1 MKTTLLRRS
10 PASTERGLTLIELM
24 ISLSIAAVLMVGS
37 YFGYNMVHTAKGQ
50 NTTRLLTQAGTCART
65 SFTGS
70 PNFAGISETELA
82 DAGCFPDGNV
92 VRSGGGDVTVT
103 DSSGHAIGVTPA
115 DGPGGNDTM
124 LSFTLAGGM
133 NRAVCTQ
140 IVNGLLPSAATLTVH
155 TSDVKDAAGAV
166 DRANIAIGC
175 AEDDNRII
183 YSIQK

>member
-10 PASTERGLTLIELM
+10 PASTERGLTLIELV

-65 SFTGS
+65 SFTGNPS
-70 PNFAGISETELA
+70 FAGVSATELA
-82 DAGCFPDGNV
+82 DAGCFADGNV
-92 VRSGGGDVTVT
+92 ARNADGVATVT
-103 DSSGHAIGVTPA
+103 DSSGHAIEVA
-115 DGPGGNDTM
+115 AAVGPGGANTM

-140 IVNGLLPSAATLTVH
+140 IANGLLPSAAALMVH
-155 TSDVKDAAGAV
+155 TSRVKAV
-166 DRANIAIGC
+166 DGEVTRANIAAGC
-175 AEDDNRII
+175 AEVANAIT
-183 YSIQK
+183 YSILK

>member
-1 MKTTLLRRS
+1 MKATLLRRS

-82 DAGCFPDGNV
+82 DAGCFADGNV
-92 VRSGGGDVTVT
+92 VRRDGGAVNVT
-103 DSSGHAIGVTPA
+103 DSSGHTIGVEAA
-115 DGPGGNDTM
+115 DGPAGRDTM

-140 IVNGLLPSAATLTVH
+140 IVNGLLPSAAALTVERIE
-155 TSDVKDAAGAV
+155 VKTVDGAV
-166 DRANIAIGC
+166 HRREISAGC

-183 YSIQK
+183 YSILK